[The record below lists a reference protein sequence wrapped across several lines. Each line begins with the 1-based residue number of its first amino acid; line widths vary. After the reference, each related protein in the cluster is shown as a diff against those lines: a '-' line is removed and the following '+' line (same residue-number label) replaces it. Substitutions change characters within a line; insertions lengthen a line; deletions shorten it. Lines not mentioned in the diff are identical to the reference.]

1 MDTNTRRKQIL
12 KEISNAHTAISAS
25 ALASK
30 LGVSRQVIVG
40 DVAVL
45 RAMGHDI
52 TSTSR
57 GYVLAA
63 QKYDDSKNQYLGTI
77 VCRHTADETKTEL
90 YEIVDLDG
98 IVVNVIVEHDIYG
111 NITGPLNLK
120 TRGDV
125 DNFIARMAS
134 SRDRLLL
141 ELSAG
146 GVHKHTIACRDK
158 GHFEDIVRA
167 LEAKQLLLRHENQF

>member
-1 MDTNTRRKQIL
+1 MDATTRRNQIL
-12 KEISNAHTAISAS
+12 KEISRAHAAISAS
-25 ALASK
+25 ALAAM

-45 RAMGHDI
+45 RAQGHEI
-52 TSTSR
+52 TATSR

-63 QKYDDSKNQYLGTI
+63 SKHNDIKNQYLGTI
-77 VCRHTADETKTEL
+77 VCKHAADETKAEL
-90 YEIVDLDG
+90 YEIIDLG
-98 IVVNVIVEHDIYG
+98 GTVVNVIVEHDIYG

-125 DNFIARMAS
+125 DNFIARLSS

-141 ELSAG
+141 ELSNNG
-146 GVHKHTIACRDK
+146 IHKHTIACRDK

-167 LEAKQLLLRHENQF
+167 LEAKQLLLQPEN